1 MLFALGLPRK
11 IVKTRGKKMNE
22 KFIEK
27 LYKAIIK
34 DGIDEYKDLLGN
46 TNLEDATDKYWEKSL
61 ALYKNL
67 TADNREKML
76 KFAELVMIDA
86 ISNIFG
92 VLDGSTSLPEESF
105 ECKVSINGNSTENE
119 LQDTFLAYVEDIAE
133 SQQ

>member
-11 IVKTRGKKMNE
+11 IAKMRGKKMNE

-61 ALYKNL
+61 DLYKSL

-76 KFAELVMIDA
+76 KFAELVMIDT

>member
-1 MLFALGLPRK
+1 
-11 IVKTRGKKMNE
+11 MNE

-61 ALYKNL
+61 DLYKSL

-76 KFAELVMIDA
+76 KFAELVMIDT

-133 SQQ
+133 SHNKDLSKQGSFMDYMIDVII

>member
-11 IVKTRGKKMNE
+11 IAKMMGKKMNE

-27 LYKAIIK
+27 LYKTIIK

-61 ALYKNL
+61 DLYKSL

>member
-1 MLFALGLPRK
+1 MM
-11 IVKTRGKKMNE
+11 GKKMNE

-27 LYKAIIK
+27 LYKTIIK

-46 TNLEDATDKYWEKSL
+46 TNLEDAKDKYWEKSL
-61 ALYKNL
+61 DLYKSL